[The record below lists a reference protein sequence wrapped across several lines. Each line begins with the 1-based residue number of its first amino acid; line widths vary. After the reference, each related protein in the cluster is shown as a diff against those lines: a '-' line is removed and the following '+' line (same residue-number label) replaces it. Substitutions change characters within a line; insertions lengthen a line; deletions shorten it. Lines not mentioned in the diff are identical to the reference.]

1 MFAFRAI
8 FLYNSVRM
16 TKMRAS
22 ERINKLRQT
31 IDDYRY
37 QYHVMDKLEIS
48 DAALDS
54 LKHEL
59 FTLEQQYPDLI
70 TPDSP
75 TQRVGGVALAKF
87 KKVAHVRP
95 MLSMED
101 VFTREEFEA
110 WMERLAKV
118 GGASVKDFF
127 CMPKIDGLAVSLV
140 YEDGLLKS
148 AATRGDGKVGEDVT
162 QNVRTIESVPL
173 KLRGLQGLRRLQGL
187 HGKIEVRGEI
197 YFPVK
202 EFEKLNAQMKK
213 VEGPVFANPRN
224 TAAGSIR
231 QLDPAVTASRG
242 LAFVAWNLDA
252 DLGQK
257 TIEEE
262 WDLMREMGFKP
273 APDSRSHKTA
283 EEIETH
289 WAWLQEKRDKLGY
302 WVDGMVVRVNE
313 NKLFEKLGV
322 VGKTPRGLVAW
333 KFPAEEATTRVKEIQ
348 WTVGRTGALT
358 PVAVVEPTW
367 IGGTTVQHASL
378 HNLDEI
384 ERLDVRVGDT
394 VILYKAGDIIPKI
407 KQILPKMRASGS
419 RKIKAPTTCPVCG
432 SKVERREGEVAIYCT
447 NPKCFV
453 QDRENVLHAARAF
466 EIDGLGPQTA
476 ATLLEHGRISSPA
489 DLFILKPD
497 ELQDLEG
504 FADLS
509 SKKLVEEIQARKKIA
524 LPKFILALGIRNVGE
539 QTALDLAQHFLTI
552 EALMDTTLESLM
564 EVEGIGEIVAQ
575 SVREYFDKDH
585 HVQLVKSYLEHG
597 VLVSPFE
604 GTKKK
609 AGVSGMTFVIT
620 GTLEN
625 VGRDEA
631 KELIRAAGG
640 GVATSVSKHTGFL
653 VVGENPGSKLA
664 EAKKHGVR
672 ILYEKEFLAMI
683 G

>member
-1 MFAFRAI
+1 MSKIQA
-8 FLYNSVRM
+8 
-16 TKMRAS
+16 KD
-22 ERINKLRQT
+22 RIKKLREA

-37 QYHVMDKLEIS
+37 QYHVLDKLDIS

-59 FTLEQQYPDLI
+59 YQLEQQYPDLI

-75 TQRVGGVALAKF
+75 TQRVGGAPLEKF
-87 KKVAHVRP
+87 KKITHARP

-101 VFTREEFEA
+101 VFTREEFIA
-110 WMERLAKV
+110 WVSRIQKLSPSSTFAT
-118 GGASVKDFF
+118 SSTFF
-127 CMPKIDGLAVSLV
+127 CMPKQDGLAVSLV
-140 YEDGLLKS
+140 YEDGMLKS

-173 KLRGLQGLRRLQGL
+173 KLRGLQGRRGMPRRV
-187 HGKIEVRGEI
+187 EVRGEI

-202 EFEKLNAQMKK
+202 AFEKMNRELMKK
-213 VEGPVFANPRN
+213 GEPVFANPRN

-231 QLDPAVTASRG
+231 QLDPTVTASRG
-242 LAFVAWNLDA
+242 LDFVAWDLDA

-262 WDLMREMGFKP
+262 WALLREMGFRP
-273 APDSRSHKTA
+273 IPESHLFHRLS
-283 EEIETH
+283 EIETH
-289 WAWLQEKRDKLGY
+289 WKWLQDKREKLGY

-313 NKLFEKLGV
+313 NDAFTKLGV

-367 IGGTTVQHASL
+367 VGGTTVQHASL

-394 VILYKAGDIIPKI
+394 VILFKAGDIIPKI
-407 KQILPKMRASGS
+407 KQVIVKLRRAGS
-419 RKIKAPTTCPVCG
+419 QKTKPPTACPVCG
-432 SKVERREGEVAIYCT
+432 STVERRKGEVAMYCT
-447 NPKCFV
+447 NPRCFV
-453 QDRENVLHAARAF
+453 QDRENILHAARAF
-466 EIDGLGPQTA
+466 GIDGLGPQTVA
-476 ATLLEHGRISSPA
+476 SLLEHGRISSAA

-509 SKKLVEEIQARKKIA
+509 SKKLVDEIQSHKKIT
-524 LPKFILALGIRNVGE
+524 LPKFILALGIDDVGE

-552 EALMDTTLESLM
+552 EKVMRAPVENFL
-564 EVEGIGEIVAQ
+564 EVEGIGGVVAR
-575 SVREYFDKDH
+575 SVREYFDEEH
-585 HVQLVKSYLEHG
+585 HQNLVKRYRDNG
-597 VLVSPFE
+597 VVVLPFE
-604 GTKKK
+604 GVKKK
-609 AGVSGMTFVIT
+609 TGIAGKTFVIT
-620 GTLEN
+620 GTLETI
-625 VGRDEA
+625 GRDDA
-631 KELIRAAGG
+631 KERIRTAGG
-640 GVATSVSKHTGFL
+640 KASGSVSKKTDF
-653 VVGENPGSKLA
+653 VVAGENPGSKLD
-664 EAKKHGVR
+664 EAKRLGVVV
-672 ILYEKEFLAMI
+672 LSEAEFLAMI
-683 G
+683 R